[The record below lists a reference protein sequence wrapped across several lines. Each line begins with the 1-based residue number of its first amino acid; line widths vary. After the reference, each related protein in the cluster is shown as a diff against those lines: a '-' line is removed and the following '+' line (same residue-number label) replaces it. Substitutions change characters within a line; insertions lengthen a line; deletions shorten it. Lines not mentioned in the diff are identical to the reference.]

1 MPKKTKLLTDT
12 LIKRAKPSEK
22 LYFLY
27 DKDGLQLRISPSG
40 SKTWLFRYRRPVTL
54 KINNMKLGNYPA
66 LSLAD
71 ARKITLGYHEQL
83 ATDIDPQKWLEEEKT
98 AKQITLNNT
107 VEKLAKQWFTVKFSK
122 ITPRHAFNITRT
134 FEMYVF
140 PKLGRY
146 PIQDLT
152 APMVIMHFRPLES
165 AGKLETLSRICQRIN
180 ELMQWCVNT
189 GVITTNPLSGIKAAF
204 ITPTNTRMPTLK
216 PEQLPEL
223 MQRISRAQIRLQTRY
238 LIEFQLHTMVR
249 PAEAA
254 GARWDEIDFDKQE
267 WKIPASRMKQKRE
280 HVVPLSPQVVVL
292 LQALEKIS
300 SQSPFVFPSTRYL
313 NKPTHSETVN
323 RALQRMG
330 YKGILVSHGF
340 RALAS
345 TTLNEQGFNPDV
357 IEKALSHC
365 ETNAVRSAYNR
376 AEYLPQ
382 RRKMLKWW
390 SDHIEK
396 ASIGS
401 VALSRV

>member
-1 MPKKTKLLTDT
+1 MPKKSKPLNDT
-12 LIKRAKPSEK
+12 QIRTAKPNEK

-27 DKDGLQLRISPSG
+27 DNDGLQLKISPSG

-54 KINNMKLGNYPA
+54 KTNNLKLGNYPA
-66 LSLAD
+66 LSLAA
-71 ARKITLGYHEQL
+71 ARKITLNYHEQL
-83 ATDIDPQKWLEEEKT
+83 ATGVDPQKWLEEEKA

-107 VEKLAKQWFTVKFSK
+107 VEKLTRQWFSVKFSK
-122 ITPRHAFNITRT
+122 ITPRYAFNIERT

-146 PIQDLT
+146 PIKELT
-152 APMVIMHFRPLES
+152 APLVIMHFRPLEA
-165 AGKLETLSRICQRIN
+165 AGKLETLSRVCQRIN

-204 ITPTNTRMPTLK
+204 ITSTNTPMPTLK
-216 PEQLPEL
+216 PQQLPEL

-249 PAEAA
+249 PSEAA

-267 WKIPASRMKQKRE
+267 WKIPATRMKQKRE
-280 HVVPLSPQVVVL
+280 HVVPLSPQVFKL
-292 LQALEKIS
+292 LQSLHKIS
-300 SQSPFVFPSTRYL
+300 GHSTFVFPSTRHRNL
-313 NKPTHSETVN
+313 PINSETVN
-323 RALQRMG
+323 RVLQRMG
-330 YKGILVSHGF
+330 YKGLLVSHGF

-345 TTLNEQGFNPDV
+345 TTLNEHGFNPDV

-365 ETNAVRSAYNR
+365 EANAVRAAYNR

-390 SDHIEK
+390 SEHIEK
-396 ASIGS
+396 ASMGC
-401 VALSRV
+401 VALSAK